1 MTTMVRRNPEKNNDV
16 QMIEVS
22 SNDELLSNPELLL
35 SAGNQT
41 LGPGH
46 FLPNPRQHHRNHVMS
61 ATAGRL
67 PTDPN
72 TQPKRTTMRVMR
84 RNSMKKINTL

>member
-1 MTTMVRRNPEKNNDV
+1 
-16 QMIEVS
+16 MIDVS

-46 FLPNPRQHHRNHVMS
+46 FLPSARQHNRNHVMS
-61 ATAGRL
+61 ATAGHR

-72 TQPKRTTMRVMR
+72 SHPKRNTMRVMR